1 MTLPPK
7 STYVIV
13 ADDDAVIRSILQAK
27 LESLGQT
34 VYLASDGE
42 EACTLAS
49 QVQAALVLLDI
60 SMPNLDGVVACSK
73 IRCLPGYSVTPI
85 VMLTIDNSERTKAKA
100 ARAGATLLL
109 VKPFDS
115 TLMLRLA
122 GFLRIG
128 QDKLEELHAKA
139 AGEAQTRRV
148 TGIEEMEPNFSISYP
163 D

>member
-49 QVQAALVLLDI
+49 QVQAALGRVDGI
-60 SMPNLDGVVACSK
+60 SAMQ
-73 IRCLPGYSVTPI
+73 I
-85 VMLTIDNSERTKAKA
+85 
-100 ARAGATLLL
+100 
-109 VKPFDS
+109 
-115 TLMLRLA
+115 
-122 GFLRIG
+122 
-128 QDKLEELHAKA
+128 
-139 AGEAQTRRV
+139 
-148 TGIEEMEPNFSISYP
+148 
-163 D
+163 